1 MTIIGFVGLGPMGGR
16 VAGRLLAS
24 GHQVYGTNP
33 PRRRGPWLRTVAK
46 AQPLIDDGL
55 RWHATPREVALA
67 ADVVFSMVRDDAE
80 LEAITAGP
88 DGILAG
94 LAPGKVYIDM
104 STVSPEAS
112 VSVAEQVR
120 SIGARML
127 DAPVSG
133 SVPQAETGTLTI
145 MVGGDAAAFRLVEPL
160 LRELGSSVTRVG
172 GNGRGLLL
180 KHANNISVAVQTLAF
195 SEGVLLAERGGIDP
209 GLAARVMSESSVGS
223 PMRETG
229 VPLLLDLPDTAWF
242 DVQMMYQDIRLG
254 LRAAADL
261 GVTLP
266 SASTADDMLAEACE
280 RGYGEHDIA
289 VLHQVLGRLGGTAT
303 DEHEQPTGE
312 LTLACG

>member
-1 MTIIGFVGLGPMGGR
+1 MPKTQLRTTIGFVGLGTMGGR
-16 VAGRLLAS
+16 VAGRLMAS
-24 GHQVYGTNP
+24 GHQVHGTNP

-55 RWHATPREVALA
+55 RWHATPREVAIA

-112 VSVAEQVR
+112 VTVAEQVR

-180 KHANNISVAVQTLAF
+180 EHPNNISGHDVAA
-195 SEGVLLAERGGIDP
+195 
-209 GLAARVMSESSVGS
+209 
-223 PMRETG
+223 
-229 VPLLLDLPDTAWF
+229 
-242 DVQMMYQDIRLG
+242 
-254 LRAAADL
+254 
-261 GVTLP
+261 
-266 SASTADDMLAEACE
+266 
-280 RGYGEHDIA
+280 
-289 VLHQVLGRLGGTAT
+289 LHEVLGRLGGTAT

-312 LTLACG
+312 LTLAGG